1 MSSNVSV
8 FRDCLREKE
17 LFMEEGKNEDGSTFF
32 RVEQR
37 LDNGG
42 LVVLAV
48 SFDDSEEIV
57 EIYTFNI
64 AEINDAYKKE
74 STIKLINELNGDY
87 RYSKFQL
94 EENGKVSSSY
104 ALMFENNFNPN
115 VVVRQLIM
123 ALNSAEEVYP
133 KFMKLV
139 WS

>member
-1 MSSNVSV
+1 MLSNVNA
-8 FRDCLREKE
+8 FRNCLKERE
-17 LFMEEGKNEDGSTFF
+17 LFMEEGKNEDGSVFF

-48 SFDDSEEIV
+48 SFDESEEIV

-74 STIKLINELNGDY
+74 STIKLINELNRDY

-94 EENGKVSSSY
+94 EESGRVSSSY
-104 ALMFENNFNPN
+104 ALMFEDNFNPN
-115 VVVRQLIM
+115 IVVRQLIM

>member
-1 MSSNVSV
+1 MPSNVNA
-8 FRDCLREKE
+8 FRNCIKEKE
-17 LFMEEGKNEDGSTFF
+17 LFMEEGKNEDGSIFF

-48 SFDDSEEIV
+48 SFDESEEIV

-74 STIKLINELNGDY
+74 STIKLINELNRDY

-94 EENGKVSSSY
+94 DENGKVSSSY
-104 ALMFENNFNPN
+104 ALMFEDNFNPN
-115 VVVRQLIM
+115 IVVRQLVM